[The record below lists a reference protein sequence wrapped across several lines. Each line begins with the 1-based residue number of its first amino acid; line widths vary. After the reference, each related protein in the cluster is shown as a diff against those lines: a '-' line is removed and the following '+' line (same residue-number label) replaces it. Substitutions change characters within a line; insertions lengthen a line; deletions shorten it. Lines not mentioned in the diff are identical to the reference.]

1 MAITWQKMVPEIDV
15 SDFAVSLDFYTRILG
30 FKVLFARRDPEFA
43 YLELEEL
50 QFMLS
55 EYRDSGWVVA
65 PLEKPYG
72 RGMNLQMELTD
83 IGPVYQRLLDNDA
96 ALFQDMKD
104 TWRET
109 GDVLSGQREFLVQDP
124 DGYLLRFCQL
134 LEDRPIEP

>member
-15 SDFAVSLDFYTRILG
+15 SDFAASLDFYTRVLG
-30 FKVLFARRDPEFA
+30 FKVLFARHDPEFA

-55 EYRDSGWVVA
+55 EYRESGWVVA

-83 IGPVYQRLLDNDA
+83 IGSVYQRLLDDKV
-96 ALFQDMKD
+96 ALFQDIND

-124 DGYLLRFCQL
+124 DGYLLRFCQPL
-134 LEDRPIEP
+134 DDRPIEL